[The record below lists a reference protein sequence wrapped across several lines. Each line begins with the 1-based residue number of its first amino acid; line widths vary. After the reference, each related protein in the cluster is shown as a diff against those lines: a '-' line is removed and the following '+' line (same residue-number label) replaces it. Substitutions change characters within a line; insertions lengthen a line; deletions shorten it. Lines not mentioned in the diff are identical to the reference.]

1 MLHPIDQQI
10 RELPSTPGVY
20 RFYDAMD
27 RLLYIG
33 KSVNLRTRVR
43 SYFRRDGGHSYRTDR
58 IKDEARRIE
67 VTACGS
73 ELEALLVESQQIK
86 RWLPP
91 YNVLGR
97 NYRHFPF
104 IKIPNEPFAR
114 VEITYQLED
123 DGGTYFGP
131 FPGINRVREAL
142 DAMHPQFRWRT
153 CGQLPDRACFE
164 QAIGRCS
171 APCVGAVGPAAYQE
185 QLDALAAFLTGDG
198 DRQILEM
205 EQRMHA
211 AAEALE
217 FERARIMRDRIATLL
232 PLIRRQGALQAAL
245 SELDCLVV
253 LPAAKPGEHLW
264 LVVRRGRLV
273 HKEPDVT
280 PRRRRGLLTRL
291 AKVMAAPPPNLA
303 VQQWELDE
311 INIIAAWL
319 HKNRTNE
326 AAIGLANR
334 PLAEAVD
341 EALAYMAPGKAV
353 AERVPERRIAG
364 P

>member
-1 MLHPIDQQI
+1 MLQPIDDQI
-10 RELPSTPGVY
+10 RILPSTPGVY
-20 RFYDAMD
+20 RFYDAND
-27 RLLYIG
+27 RLLYVG

-43 SYFRRDGGHSYRTDR
+43 SYFRRDGGHSYRTGR

-67 VTACGS
+67 HTACGS

-104 IKIPNEPFAR
+104 IKIPNEPFPR
-114 VEITYQLED
+114 VEITYDLQD

-153 CGQLPDRACFE
+153 CGQLPERACFE

-171 APCVGAVGPAAYQE
+171 APCVGAVDARGYAE
-185 QLDALAAFLTGDG
+185 QLEALAGFLSGDG
-198 DRQILEM
+198 DRQIADM
-205 EQRMHA
+205 ERKMHA

-217 FERARIMRDRIATLL
+217 FERARIIRDRIASLM

-245 SELDCLVV
+245 AELDCLVV
-253 LPAAKPGEHLW
+253 LPAATPGAYLW

-273 HKEPDVT
+273 HTEQDVT
-280 PRRRRGLLTRL
+280 PRKRRGLLKRL
-291 AKVMAAPPPNLA
+291 EAVMAAPPPTLA

-319 HKNRTNE
+319 HKHRSTE

-334 PLAEAVD
+334 PVADAVEEAFTQ
-341 EALAYMAPGKAV
+341 MGPSRAV
-353 AERVPERRIAG
+353 AERAPERTIPG